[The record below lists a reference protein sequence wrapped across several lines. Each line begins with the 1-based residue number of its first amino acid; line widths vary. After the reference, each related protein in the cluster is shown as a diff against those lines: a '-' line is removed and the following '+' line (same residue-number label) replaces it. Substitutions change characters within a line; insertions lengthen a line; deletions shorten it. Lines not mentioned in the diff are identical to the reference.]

1 MPNWCSNNVTVQGK
15 IENIKAFL
23 INVYAA
29 YKSRSEDD
37 VFLLLP
43 ENEMYLFQFSSYD
56 FDILELDSTAIQ
68 LFVDTSISIAYN
80 TRWSP
85 NTEDMALVG
94 KTYQLDVEHSYE
106 EMGMGIYGEASYC
119 AETDSLLERGLDHS
133 DIAACTDEEGWN
145 DWDKMEELLN
155 EKSFN

>member
-1 MPNWCSNNVTVQGK
+1 
-15 IENIKAFL
+15 
-23 INVYAA
+23 
-29 YKSRSEDD
+29 
-37 VFLLLP
+37 
-43 ENEMYLFQFSSYD
+43 
-56 FDILELDSTAIQ
+56 
-68 LFVDTSISIAYN
+68 
-80 TRWSP
+80 
-85 NTEDMALVG
+85 MALVG

-133 DIAACTDEEGWN
+133 DIAECTDEEGMN